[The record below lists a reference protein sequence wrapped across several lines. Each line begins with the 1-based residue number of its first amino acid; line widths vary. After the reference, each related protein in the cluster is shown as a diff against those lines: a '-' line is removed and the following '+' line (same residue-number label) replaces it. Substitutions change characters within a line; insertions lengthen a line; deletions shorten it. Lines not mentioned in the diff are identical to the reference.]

1 MSLRDVCFKCLEIL
15 EKPVS
20 RMDVTKHII
29 ENDLYDFTNTLR
41 PDASVSA
48 ELGNFIRR
56 GDVRVQQTKDKSN
69 VYLYYLSKNET
80 LLIDQLLSLNTNDKN
95 TIELFKEKD
104 LHIIL
109 STFIK
114 SEKIYSKTILHE
126 KNKKNDKNQIW
137 TNPDI
142 VAVKFE
148 NYDNTTEHFLK
159 VINIIDLFKLYSYEM
174 KREIKSDNELK
185 EAYFQALS
193 NSSWANYG
201 YLVAF
206 NINTNL
212 YEEIK
217 RLNKSFGIGC
227 IELSSNIYDSKI
239 IAPARLNELDFD
251 TINKLAKNNT
261 DFNEF
266 IKLSRKVLSNTDI
279 EDTEVRLNN
288 LNLFCNTSLENDDIE
303 KYFKDKNIPIEE

>member
-95 TIELFKEKD
+95 TIELFKKKD

>member
-1 MSLRDVCFKCLEIL
+1 M
-15 EKPVS
+15 P
-20 RMDVTKHII
+20 
-29 ENDLYDFTNTLR
+29 
-41 PDASVSA
+41 
-48 ELGNFIRR
+48 
-56 GDVRVQQTKDKSN
+56 
-69 VYLYYLSKNET
+69 
-80 LLIDQLLSLNTNDKN
+80 
-95 TIELFKEKD
+95 
-104 LHIIL
+104 
-109 STFIK
+109 
-114 SEKIYSKTILHE
+114 
-126 KNKKNDKNQIW
+126 
-137 TNPDI
+137 
-142 VAVKFE
+142 
-148 NYDNTTEHFLK
+148 
-159 VINIIDLFKLYSYEM
+159 
-174 KREIKSDNELK
+174 
-185 EAYFQALS
+185 
-193 NSSWANYG
+193 
-201 YLVAF
+201 
-206 NINTNL
+206 L